1 MCVIAER
8 GGLQTLPC
16 LLEIQM
22 PDQTKTEP
30 QRPTRTGLTFWYQ
43 LVVLLFLTV
52 ASLVLASSVLIPLS
66 VAILLFVLLTATS
79 DRIHRAAV
87 LGHTVPKWMA
97 HMGAM
102 LLVLFGLFVILTI
115 ISSQAGQVS
124 VAFPKYEER
133 LSGLLSKVV
142 ALVGHETYAAAQ
154 KALKQINLSGFAG
167 NIIGSAGAFLSAFF
181 LVLLYVPFMLAER
194 LPMQTKIDLAIADP
208 TVANNVRTVL
218 QSTSTSIQRYVGI
231 KTFVSALTGFG
242 SYFVMRAVGLDFAE
256 TWAVLAFL
264 LNFIPTV
271 GSIVGVA
278 LPALIALVQFE
289 PLAPFLVVL
298 IGCGAI
304 QFSVGNI
311 LEPMLLGK
319 SLNLSP
325 LMVILALTFWTAIW
339 GIPGALMSVPI
350 TVCIM
355 IILTH
360 IPATRPIA
368 ILMSG
373 DGRVGQQR

>member
-1 MCVIAER
+1 MAT
-8 GGLQTLPC
+8 QPKA
-16 LLEIQM
+16 
-22 PDQTKTEP
+22 DN
-30 QRPTRTGLTFWYQ
+30 QRAGKLGLTFWYQ
-43 LVVLLFLTV
+43 LVVLLFLTI

-66 VAILLFVLLTATS
+66 FAILLFVLLTATS
-79 DRIHRAAV
+79 DRIHRIV
-87 LGHTVPKWMA
+87 ILGHSVPKWMA
-97 HMGAM
+97 HLGA
-102 LLVLFGLFVILTI
+102 LCLILFGLLIILSI
-115 ISSQAGQVS
+115 LSSQAGLVS
-124 VAFPKYEER
+124 EAFPKYEER
-133 LSGLLSKVV
+133 LSGILAKLV
-142 ALVGHETYAAAQ
+142 ALVGNENYAAAQ
-154 KALKQINLSGFAG
+154 KALSQINLSGFAG
-167 NIIGSAGAFLSAFF
+167 SIIGSAGAFLSAFF
-181 LVLLYVPFMLAER
+181 LVLLYVPFMLVER
-194 LPMQTKIDLAIADP
+194 LPMQTKIDLAISDP
-208 TVANNVRTVL
+208 TLASKVRNVL
-218 QSTSTSIQRYVGI
+218 HSTSASIQRYVGI

-242 SYFVMRAVGLDFAE
+242 SFLVMWAVGLDFAE

-271 GSIVGVA
+271 GSIIGVA
-278 LPALIALVQFE
+278 LPSLVALVQFE
-289 PLAPFLVVL
+289 EFSPFLMVL
-298 IGCGAI
+298 LGCGAV

-311 LEPMLLGK
+311 LEPTLLGK

-373 DGRVGQQR
+373 DGRVGPKG

>member
-1 MCVIAER
+1 MAN
-8 GGLQTLPC
+8 P
-16 LLEIQM
+16 
-22 PDQTKTEP
+22 PKAKT
-30 QRPTRTGLTFWYQ
+30 QHSGRTGLTFWYQ
-43 LVVLLFLTV
+43 LVVLLFLTI

-66 VAILLFVLLTATS
+66 VAVLLFVLLTATS
-79 DRIHRAAV
+79 DRIHKMVV
-87 LGHTVPKWMA
+87 LGHAVPKWMA
-97 HMGAM
+97 HLGA
-102 LLVLFGLFVILTI
+102 LLVILFGLLIILSI
-115 ISSQAGQVS
+115 LSGQASQVAD
-124 VAFPKYEER
+124 AFPKYEER
-133 LSGLLSKVV
+133 ISGLLSKLV
-142 ALVGHETYAAAQ
+142 ALIGDENYAAAQ
-154 KALKQINLSGFAG
+154 RALSQLNLSGFAG

-181 LVLLYVPFMLAER
+181 LVLLYVPFMLVER
-194 LPMQTKIDLAIADP
+194 LPMQSKIDLAIADP
-208 TVANNVRTVL
+208 ATADKVHKVL

-231 KTFVSALTGFG
+231 KTFVSTLTGLG
-242 SYFVMRAVGLDFAE
+242 SFAIMWSVGLDFSE

-278 LPALIALVQFE
+278 LPSLVALVQFE
-289 PLAPFLVVL
+289 VLTPFLIVL
-298 IGCGAI
+298 VGCGTV
-304 QFSVGNI
+304 QFMVGNV

-350 TVCIM
+350 TVCTM

-373 DGRVGQQR
+373 DGQVGGDE